1 MYEVAGVRPVCV
13 KLVSVDP
20 VSVAVDHTFE
30 LTTEKRTAYP
40 VIALP
45 PLFAGAVNVTASDC
59 RAPLEAETDVGAFGT
74 VKGVLDDEFV
84 EYEPV
89 PTVFFAATLNTYAVP
104 FVNPVT
110 VTDVDVETVST
121 NVVQLVG
128 AAAVAYRMT

>member
-1 MYEVAGVRPVCV
+1 MM
-13 KLVSVDP
+13 
-20 VSVAVDHTFE
+20 
-30 LTTEKRTAYP
+30 
-40 VIALP
+40 ALP

-84 EYEPV
+84 EYDPV

-110 VTDVDVETVST
+110 VTDVDVETVSA